1 MRPRDLLTWSGFG
14 LLRLL
19 SLPPWPVRLRLG
31 RGLGRLLYHLLRGP
45 RHVARV
51 NLRLVRPELDDAGL
65 ERLLRA
71 HFVELGVGLFELGL
85 AWWGPREQLESML
98 EVEGWEH
105 VEAARADGQGVM
117 LLTPH
122 FANLE
127 LGGRFMAMRVPI
139 VITYKPDKDPLVD
152 RLIRVNRLA
161 HKTTDDHDVLPA
173 RDVRGM
179 LRILRRGGVIWYAPD
194 INYKGPERVFADF
207 FGVPAATAPH
217 PARIAAH
224 GRARVV
230 PYALLRRDD
239 GGYRL
244 VIDPPLDDFP
254 SGDEA
259 VDTQRINHALEALVA
274 RRPQSYLWIMR
285 RFLTRPDPAADPYR
299 KGTL

>member
-1 MRPRDLLTWSGFG
+1 MRPRDLLTWTGFG

-19 SLPPWPVRLRLG
+19 SLPPWPLRLRLG
-31 RGLGRLLYHLLRGP
+31 RGLGRLLYRVAPRP

-51 NLRLVRPELDDAGL
+51 NLELVRPDLDAAGI
-65 ERLLRA
+65 EALLRR
-71 HFVELGVGLFELGL
+71 HFIELGIGLFELGL
-85 AWWGPREQLESML
+85 AWWGRSEVLEGMV
-98 EVEGWEH
+98 EFEGWEH
-105 VEAARADGQGVM
+105 LEAARAGGQGVM

-127 LGGRFMAMRVPI
+127 LGGRCMASRVPT
-139 VITYKPDKDPLVD
+139 VITYKPNKDPYVD
-152 RLIRVNRLA
+152 RRIVANRLA

-173 RDVRGM
+173 QDVRGM

-194 INYKGPERVFADF
+194 INYKGRERVFADF
-207 FGVPAATAPH
+207 FDIPAATAPH

-224 GRARVV
+224 GKARVV
-230 PYALLRRDD
+230 PYALYRRDD

-244 VIDPPLDDFP
+244 VIEPALEDFP
-254 SGDEA
+254 SGDEV

-274 RRPQSYLWIMR
+274 RRPESYLWIMR
-285 RFLTRPDPAADPYR
+285 RFLTRPDPEADPYR